1 VLLYCLINFLKNSGV
16 RFEVSILLSIS
27 RDDVSVVV
35 YLLTT
40 LKLLGKVLGLPIVDT
55 IEAKTW

>member
-1 VLLYCLINFLKNSGV
+1 M
-16 RFEVSILLSIS
+16 LLSIP